1 MNKTI
6 VTRQQKEKQSIL
18 ENLKTTPII
27 QVACQRA
34 GVPRP
39 NYYRWRKEDKQFAK
53 LADGALF
60 EGKAF
65 INDLSESQLLTAIKD
80 GNLTAVFYWLNHNHP
95 SYANKLELDANLKL
109 DSENLTPQQEALVT
123 RALKLVGVL
132 SEKREEKGDKN
143 NGA

>member
-1 MNKTI
+1 MSKAI
-6 VTRQQKEKQSIL
+6 ITRQEKEKQLIL

-27 QVACQRA
+27 QVVCQRA
-34 GVPRP
+34 SISRQT
-39 NYYRWRKEDKQFAK
+39 YYRWRAQDKQFAK
-53 LADGALF
+53 MADEALF
-60 EGKAF
+60 EGKSF
-65 INDLSESQLLTAIKD
+65 INDLSESQLLAAIKD

-109 DSENLTPQQEALVT
+109 DTEKLTPQQEALVT

-132 SEKREEKGDKN
+132 SAGEEKGGKN

>member
-1 MNKTI
+1 MSKAI
-6 VTRQQKEKQSIL
+6 ITRQEKEKQLIL

-27 QVACQRA
+27 QIACQKT
-34 GVPRP
+34 GVSRP
-39 NYYRWRKEDKQFAK
+39 SYYRWRKEDKKFADA
-53 LADGALF
+53 ADKSLL

-123 RALKLVGVL
+123 KALKLVGVL